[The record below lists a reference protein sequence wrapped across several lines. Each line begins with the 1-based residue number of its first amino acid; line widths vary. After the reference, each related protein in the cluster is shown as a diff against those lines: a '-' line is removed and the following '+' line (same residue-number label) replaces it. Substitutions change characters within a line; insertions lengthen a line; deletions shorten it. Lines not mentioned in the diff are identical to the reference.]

1 MRKSGTWTLTLLLR
15 KPQPSA
21 KLFLSA
27 SREACAERHRI
38 KEGRK
43 PLFRSLRFVWR
54 LFVVFGFAIEEAD
67 RIGDA
72 LDNGLLDGDFDGFV
86 LVGSF
91 DFAVV
96 GIGVKPAL
104 DKNVFAFEKAVGQFG
119 KSFSVPNNL
128 APFGGLLPF
137 AIGGFP
143 GFFGGDGELG
153 HLTAGLESF
162 GFAIASNK
170 TNECKL
176 IEIHK

>member
-1 MRKSGTWTLTLLLR
+1 MPVQTLLG
-15 KPQPSA
+15 
-21 KLFLSA
+21 A
-27 SREACAERHRI
+27 SRGAREERHRT

-43 PLFRSLRFVWR
+43 PLFRRLRLVGR
-54 LFVVFGFAIEEAD
+54 LFVVFGFAIKKAD
-67 RIGDA
+67 GIGDA

-104 DKNVFAFEKAVGQFG
+104 DKNVFAFEKAVGKFV

-137 AIGGFP
+137 AIGSFP

-153 HLTAGLESF
+153 HLAAGLESF
-162 GFAIASNK
+162 GLAIASNE
-170 TNECKL
+170 TNESKL

>member
-1 MRKSGTWTLTLLLR
+1 VHL
-15 KPQPSA
+15 A
-21 KLFLSA
+21 KLGRSDTA
-27 SREACAERHRI
+27 S
-38 KEGRK
+38 KEGQK
-43 PLFRSLRFVWR
+43 PLFRSPLLVLR
-54 LFVVFGFAIEEAD
+54 LFVVFGVAIKKAD
-67 RIGDA
+67 GIGDA
-72 LDNGLLDGDFDGFV
+72 LDNGLLDSDFDGFV
-86 LVGSF
+86 LVGGF

-104 DKNVFAFEKAVGQFG
+104 DENVFAFEKTVRQFG
-119 KSFSVPNNL
+119 KSFSVPNDL

-137 AIGGFP
+137 SIGGFP